1 MWTILTIAVTVFV
14 VGYIAYKFPA
24 TWNWAVAK
32 SAAGV
37 NDAINAGKDVIK
49 K

>member
-1 MWTILTIAVTVFV
+1 MWTILVILTTIAA
-14 VGYIAYKFPA
+14 VGYVAYKYPA

-37 NDAINAGKDVIK
+37 NDAINAGKAVVK
-49 K
+49 